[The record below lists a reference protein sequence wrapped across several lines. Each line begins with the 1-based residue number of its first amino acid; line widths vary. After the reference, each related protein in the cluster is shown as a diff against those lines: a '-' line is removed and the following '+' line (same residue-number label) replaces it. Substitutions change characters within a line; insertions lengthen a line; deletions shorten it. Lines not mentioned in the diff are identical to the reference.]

1 MEPELI
7 PYNERMNKEE
17 IKNKINF
24 FLAKEF
30 EIDESA
36 ISPSALLKDTL
47 DLDSLDYVDLVVIIE
62 SNFDFRVQPKDFQNI
77 NTFDDIY
84 EYVFERTNVAENQ
97 A

>member
-1 MEPELI
+1 
-7 PYNERMNKEE
+7 MNREE
-17 IKNKINF
+17 IKSRINF

-30 EIDESA
+30 EIDENL

-77 NTFDDIY
+77 KTFDDIY
-84 EYVFERTNVAENQ
+84 EYVIKNYELKINS
-97 A
+97 